1 MKKFWVIKQRINRD
15 FPLIKEGGH
24 VDALIPFDQSDEE
37 EIRQIKIESVH
48 QVNIKEARN
57 RKRNSLYW
65 VLMQIV
71 VDNSDSF
78 VRKEQVS
85 NYIKRKAGFYKEIVD
100 PDNFINIEYNSLSFD
115 KMSEQEFK
123 AYFNHAIQIICT
135 DINLLEGT
143 DADAL
148 EGEVLE
154 IVSPN
159 Y

>member
-37 EIRQIKIESVH
+37 EIKQIKIESVH

-123 AYFNHAIQIICT
+123 IYFNHAIQIICT